1 MKSQTEENPTI
12 KTSPLQNTGRY
23 ILGLFL
29 SMAGIGHLTWLRK
42 EFTAQ
47 VPPWLPMNADL
58 VVLLSGIVEIA
69 LGLSLLLLIKQR
81 TKVGWIVALFFVLV
95 FPGNIAQ
102 LVEHKNAFGLNS
114 DLSRW
119 LRLPF
124 QPILI
129 ALALWSTGAWH
140 ARKKSIKFRG

>member
-81 TKVGWIVALFFVLV
+81 IKVGWIVGLFFVLV

-140 ARKKSIKFRG
+140 ARKKSTKFRG